1 MWEFRRQDR
10 RGDSSLAVHAKVGK
24 EAGVAKD
31 IPISE
36 IFGPTVQG
44 EGRQIGLPTIFVRT
58 GGCDFRCTWC
68 DTLYAVLPE
77 HRHDWKPMSAEAI
90 LDEIDRLSQGRPIL
104 VTLSGGNP
112 AIHDLGELLQLGHAR
127 GHTFTMETQGSI
139 ARDWFAE
146 LDHLTLSPKPPS
158 SGMDNDSA
166 TFAACLDA
174 AKDTPTEL
182 KLVVLDQTDFDWAVA
197 FAAEHPELPLTLQV
211 CNEDPNQTD
220 PDALLERFDWLVEQ
234 VRAAGLHRARVLPQ
248 LHVLAWG
255 SRRGV

>member
-1 MWEFRRQDR
+1 M
-10 RGDSSLAVHAKVGK
+10 ANT
-24 EAGVAKD
+24 

-44 EGRQIGLPTIFVRT
+44 EGRQIGLPTVFVRT
-58 GGCDFRCTWC
+58 GGCDFRCNWC

-77 HRHDWKPMSAEAI
+77 HRHDWAPMSATAI
-90 LDEIDRLSQGRPIL
+90 LDEIDRLTEQRPIL

-112 AIHDLGELLQLGHAR
+112 AIHDLSELLQFGHER

-139 ARDWFAE
+139 AREWFAE
-146 LDHLTLSPKPPS
+146 LDQLTLSPKPPS
-158 SGMDNDSA
+158 SGMDNDPDK
-166 TFAACLDA
+166 FQACLDA
-174 AKDTPTEL
+174 AGDIKRTKRTPTEL
-182 KLVVLDQTDFDWAVA
+182 KLVVLNQADFDWAES
-197 FAAEHPELPLTLQV
+197 FAAAYPELPLTLQV
-211 CNEDPNQTD
+211 CNEDPSAPAD
-220 PDALLERFDWLVEQ
+220 PAVLLERFDWLVDQ

>member
-1 MWEFRRQDR
+1 
-10 RGDSSLAVHAKVGK
+10 
-24 EAGVAKD
+24 VANT

-44 EGRQIGLPTIFVRT
+44 EGRQIGLPTVFVRT
-58 GGCDFRCTWC
+58 GGCDFRCSWC

-77 HRHDWKPMSAEAI
+77 HRHDWTPMSASAI
-90 LDEIDRLSQGRPIL
+90 LDEIDRLTEQRPIL

-112 AIHDLGELLQLGHAR
+112 AIHDLGELLRLGHQR

-146 LDHLTLSPKPPS
+146 LDQLTLSPKPPS
-158 SGMDNDSA
+158 SGMTNDPEK
-166 TFAACLDA
+166 FRACLNA
-174 AKDTPTEL
+174 AGDSENTPTEL
-182 KLVVLDQTDFDWAVA
+182 KLVVLNQADFDWATA
-197 FAAEHPELPLTLQV
+197 FAAAYPELPLTLQV
-211 CNEDPNQTD
+211 CNEDPRTAAAD
-220 PDALLERFDWLVEQ
+220 PAVLLGRFDWLVDQ